1 MSFCFLNQDHI
12 STIMLSISD
21 NWNNSRKL
29 VTVSILI
36 ILAIKKK
43 MQTNCLKIISGIG
56 NICTF

>member
-21 NWNNSRKL
+21 NWNNSREL

-36 ILAIKKK
+36 ILAMKK